1 MVEDKDEISR
11 LRGETKRLTAEL
23 AAERAAHSSVQ
34 IESGELNSIRLKY
47 NELMLELAQLKGEH
61 SNLGV
66 YRAQECVQ
74 STRGHQVT
82 MTQLFQSFGLI
93 EGLVLK
99 TMKGERGPHPTTNHK
114 YIIG

>member
-66 YRAQECVQ
+66 YRAQECFQ
-74 STRGHQVT
+74 STKGTCPRY
-82 MTQLFQSFGLI
+82 LLLSNSYQSFWSLY
-93 EGLVLK
+93 LK
-99 TMKGERGPHPTTNHK
+99 TVKGKRGTHPKTNYK
-114 YIIG
+114 YIIR

>member
-66 YRAQECVQ
+66 YRAQECFQ
-74 STRGHQVT
+74 IKSAFTNWLLINQFKKEH
-82 MTQLFQSFGLI
+82 LFEIFKRQ
-93 EGLVLK
+93 K
-99 TMKGERGPHPTTNHK
+99 K
-114 YIIG
+114 YLPLDKL

>member
-66 YRAQECVQ
+66 YRAQECFQIQ
-74 STRGHQVT
+74 SAFSYW
-82 MTQLFQSFGLI
+82 LLI
-93 EGLVLK
+93 NQFKKSTYLK
-99 TMKGERGPHPTTNHK
+99 YLKGKRSTYP
-114 YIIG
+114 

>member
-66 YRAQECVQ
+66 YRAQECFQ
-74 STRGHQVT
+74 STRGRQVT
-82 MTQLFQSFGLI
+82 GTQFFQSFGSLC
-93 EGLVLK
+93 LK

>member
-61 SNLGV
+61 SNLGA
-66 YRAQECVQ
+66 YRAQEC
-74 STRGHQVT
+74 
-82 MTQLFQSFGLI
+82 FQSI
-93 EGLVLK
+93 
-99 TMKGERGPHPTTNHK
+99 RGPLESIMFFNLLGTLRAF
-114 YIIG
+114 I

>member
-66 YRAQECVQ
+66 YRAQECFQ
-74 STRGHQVT
+74 IERAFPIGQPIIFEH
-82 MTQLFQSFGLI
+82 LFENSKRRKRSL
-93 EGLVLK
+93 LLD
-99 TMKGERGPHPTTNHK
+99 RL
-114 YIIG
+114 